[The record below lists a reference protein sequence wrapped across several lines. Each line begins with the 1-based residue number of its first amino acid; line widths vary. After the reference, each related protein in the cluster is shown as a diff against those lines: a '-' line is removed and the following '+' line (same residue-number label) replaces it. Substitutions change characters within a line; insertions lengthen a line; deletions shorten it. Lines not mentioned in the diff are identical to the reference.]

1 VSDELDGP
9 EMAGGGGRGPGAG
22 SVHRHRPM
30 PHGIVVAPSILAA
43 DYARLGE
50 QVAEAEEA
58 GAAWFQ
64 VDVMDGHF
72 VPNLSIGLPVLES
85 LRRVSDSFLDV
96 HLMIDNPEGFLEPF
110 AEAGADLITV
120 HQEVCP
126 HLHRDVQEIRRL
138 GCRAGVAIDP
148 STPAETLSEI
158 LPFVDL
164 VLVMTVNPG
173 FGGQSFIHAALR
185 KVERIR
191 EMAARHSLRGLRVQV
206 DGGIDPETA
215 ALSVDAGADVLVAG
229 SSVFRGPG
237 TVAENYR
244 ALCRAVAVEV

>member
-1 VSDELDGP
+1 MSEGTSPGRAGADG
-9 EMAGGGGRGPGAG
+9 AARGR
-22 SVHRHRPM
+22 RPM
-30 PHGIVVAPSILAA
+30 PQGVVIAPSILAA

-58 GAAWFQ
+58 GARWFQ

-85 LRRVSDSFLDV
+85 LRRVSDSFIDV
-96 HLMIDNPEGFLEPF
+96 HLMIDNPAVFLQAF

-120 HQEVCP
+120 HQEVTP
-126 HLHRDVQEIRRL
+126 HLHRDVHEIRLL
-138 GCRAGVAIDP
+138 GCKAGVAIDP
-148 STPAETLSEI
+148 STPAETLTEI

-185 KVERIR
+185 KVERVR
-191 EMAARHSLRGLRVQV
+191 EMAARRSIPGLRVQV
-206 DGGIDPETA
+206 DGGIEPETA
-215 ALSVDAGADVLVAG
+215 TLSVDAGADVLVAG

-237 TVAENYR
+237 SIGENYA
-244 ALCRAVAVEV
+244 ALRRAVAVEV